1 MLLLNSFAI
10 LGTLVI
16 AMVQCSVGFV
26 MHVAGAGALIM
37 LPLVLLRYLLVLA
50 RRILRSQNIPS
61 AINSF
66 ALIVPHTI
74 ILSCFFYCRHS
85 VVVLAD
91 WMLFEPILF

>member
-74 ILSCFFYCRHS
+74 ILSCFFLLSSFCS
-85 VVVLAD
+85 CVS
-91 WMLFEPILF
+91 